1 MITKNKLEYILTHYQ
16 EFTKEELYKTMLLLI
31 GTHEKEYEQL
41 EEEYVKRLKWDI
53 VY

>member
-31 GTHEKEYEQL
+31 ETHEKEYEQL
-41 EEEYVKRLKWDI
+41 EEEYVKRLK
-53 VY
+53 